1 MRSRSAIGVVAA
13 AWIGALAAG
22 LWIASVQPARA
33 QGASDS
39 DSRAERR
46 VVHATLMVTYLSNR
60 EGGIDPRARKLDER
74 LRRQNIRYPSARVLE
89 SRNATLEID
98 RVETIALPDGR
109 VARLQPIHVGDDG
122 VLLAVDVEDAV
133 KMDVR
138 VREGRRVVIDGGRFE
153 DGKLVISIE
162 PTYR

>member
-1 MRSRSAIGVVAA
+1 MRSRFAIGVAAA

-22 LWIASVQPARA
+22 LWFASVDSARA
-33 QGASDS
+33 QEAARPDS
-39 DSRAERR
+39 KAESREVR
-46 VVHATLMVTYLSNR
+46 ATLMVTHLSNR
-60 EGGIDPRARKLDER
+60 EGGVDPRARKLDER
-74 LRRQNIRYPSARVLE
+74 LRRQNIRYPSARVLDV
-89 SRNATLEID
+89 RNTVLEID

-109 VARLQPIHVGDDG
+109 SAHLQPIHVGDEG

-138 VREGRRVVIDGGRFE
+138 VRDGRMVVIDGGRFE

-162 PTYR
+162 PVYR

>member
-1 MRSRSAIGVVAA
+1 MKSRSAIGGVAV
-13 AWIGALAAG
+13 AWVGALAAG
-22 LWIASVQPARA
+22 LWIASAQPAWA
-33 QGASDS
+33 QGASDA
-39 DSRAERR
+39 DSRAEGR
-46 VVHATLMVTYLSNR
+46 VVRATLMVTHLSNR

-74 LRRQNIRYPSARVLE
+74 LRRQNIRYPSARVLDA
-89 SRNATLEID
+89 RDVTLEID

-109 VARLQPIHVGDDG
+109 AARLQPIHVGDDG

-138 VREGRRVVIDGGRFE
+138 VRDGRMVVIDGGRYE

-162 PTYR
+162 PAYR